1 MLTIASPRA
10 SGPGLCV
17 DIRSE
22 GTATVIALAGP
33 LDSALS
39 GENQDRVMSA
49 VKPGM
54 PLILD
59 FTGVEKVSGAG
70 LRCLLLLAR
79 HVRGLGGI
87 ISARGASDELRTI
100 AEVSGFHDLFRLT
113 APTLSFTAHQAA
125 QARPDFYPTHSHNG
139 FALRPG
145 FPLPLGATVLA
156 HGVNFAVY
164 SRHATRCTLV
174 LYKPDAKT
182 PFAEIPFP
190 PEFRVGDV
198 HAMTV
203 FYIDPEAF
211 EYGYRMDGPFNP
223 HEGHRFDRERVLL
236 DPAARAITWRP
247 VWGCKDDHL
256 TTPRG
261 RAMAED
267 FDWEDDHTLGLPVED
282 LVIYEVHVR
291 GFTRHA
297 TSGVRFPG
305 TYAGL
310 YEKIPHLVELGV
322 NCVELMPIFEY
333 DENEIDRV
341 NPTDGQRLLDY
352 WGYSTLGFYA
362 PKAAYAATGSS
373 HLQVD
378 EFKTLVKELHRH
390 GIEVILDVVFNH
402 TSEGN
407 ENGPTLSFRG
417 LDNAIYY
424 MLTPEGR
431 YYNFSGCGNTFNC
444 NHPAVR
450 NFVLNCLRYWVAEY
464 HIDGF
469 RFDLASI
476 LDRAPDGTPL
486 ANPPLLES
494 LALDPV
500 LGRTKLIAEAWDAG
514 GLYQVG
520 HFPAYGRWAEWNGKY
535 RDCVRKFLKGD
546 MGQVAE
552 MVQRIS
558 GSPDLY
564 YRRGPTASVNFITCH
579 DGFTLADVVSY
590 NGKHN
595 EANGEQNCDGANDN
609 NSWNCGV
616 EGATDD
622 PAIQTL
628 RHRQMK
634 NALAMLFLSQGV
646 PMLLMGDEF
655 GRTQMGNNNAYCQD
669 NELTWLDWGLRQT
682 SAEWFRFCRALIA
695 FRKTHPALRQSRF
708 SGSSGGMSGGLELTW
723 HGTQP
728 WRADL
733 SGASRVLAFQARL
746 RSEHADDI
754 VYAALNMYWETLSF
768 EPPAVDDGRQWHV
781 FANTG
786 VMPPNDVY
794 MPGDEPLLEDPKQ
807 LLVSGRSVVILVAC
821 QKHRSDGT
829 FRGESS

>member
-1 MLTIASPRA
+1 MLTTPAILAPDSSLR
-10 SGPGLCV
+10 V

-22 GTATVIALAGP
+22 GTATVIALGGRLAGP
-33 LDSALS
+33 LSA
-39 GENQDRVMSA
+39 ENRDRVIAA
-49 VKPGM
+49 VKPGA
-54 PLILD
+54 PLVLD
-59 FTGVEKVSGAG
+59 FSDVEEASGVG
-70 LRCLLLLAR
+70 LRRLLLLAR
-79 HVRGLGGI
+79 HVRGLGGT
-87 ISARGASDELRTI
+87 ISARGTSDHLQAI
-100 AEVSGFHDLFRLT
+100 AEASGFTDLFLRPVP
-113 APTLSFTAHQAA
+113 APTFFASQMAR
-125 QARPDFYPTHSHNG
+125 ARPDFYPTHSYGG

-145 FPLPLGATVLA
+145 TPFPLRATVVA
-156 HGVNFAVY
+156 QGVNFAVY

-174 LYKPDAKT
+174 LFEPGAEA

-203 FYIDPEAF
+203 FHIDPEEF
-211 EYGYRMDGPFNP
+211 EYGYRMEGPFAP
-223 HEGHRFDRERVLL
+223 REGHRFDRERVLL
-236 DPAARAITWRP
+236 DPAARAITWRRA
-247 VWGCKDDHL
+247 WGCEHGDL
-256 TTPRG
+256 ATPRG
-261 RAMAED
+261 RMIAED
-267 FDWEDDHTLGLPVED
+267 FDWEDDHALGLPLQD
-282 LVIYEVHVR
+282 LVIYEMHVR

-297 TSGVRFPG
+297 ASGVRFPG

-310 YEKIPHLVELGV
+310 REKIPYLVELGV
-322 NCVELMPIFEY
+322 NCVELMPIFEF
-333 DENEIDRV
+333 DETEIDRV
-341 NPTDGQRLLDY
+341 NPVSGERLVNY

-362 PKAAYAATGSS
+362 PKAAYAATGPS
-373 HLQVD
+373 HLQAD

-402 TSEGN
+402 TAEGN

-424 MLTPEGR
+424 MLTPDGT

-450 NFVLNCLRYWVAEY
+450 DFVLNCLRHWVAEY

-476 LDRAPDGTPL
+476 LGRALDGTPL

-520 HFPAYGRWAEWNGKY
+520 NFPAYGRWAEWNGKY
-535 RDCVRKFLKGD
+535 RDCTRKFLKGD
-546 MGQVAE
+546 MGQVAT
-552 MVQRIS
+552 MAQRLS

-564 YRRGPTASVNFITCH
+564 YYRGPTASINFITCH

-590 NGKHN
+590 NSKHN
-595 EANGEQNCDGANDN
+595 EANGEQNRDGTGDN

-622 PAIQTL
+622 PAVVAL
-628 RHRQMK
+628 RRRQMK
-634 NALAMLFLSQGV
+634 NALAMLLVSQGV
-646 PMLLMGDEF
+646 PMLLMGDEI
-655 GRTQMGNNNAYCQD
+655 GRTQQGNNNAYCQD
-669 NELTWLDWGLRQT
+669 NELNWLDWSLREAN
-682 SAEWFRFCRALIA
+682 AELFRFCQALIA
-695 FRKTHPALRQSRF
+695 LRKAHPVLRHPHFADSCK
-708 SGSSGGMSGGLELTW
+708 GDSSTLEISW

-733 SGASRVLAFQARL
+733 SGTSRVLAFWARL
-746 RSEHADDI
+746 RGGNPDDQ
-754 VYAALNMYWETLSF
+754 VYVAFNMYWEALLF
-768 EPPAVDDGRQWHV
+768 EPPAVDDGRRWHV

-786 VMPPNDVY
+786 LASPNDVCA
-794 MPGDEPLLEDPKQ
+794 PGVESPLEDPKQ
-807 LLVSGRSVVILVAC
+807 LLVAGRSVVILVA
-821 QKHRSDGT
+821 R
-829 FRGESS
+829 